1 MTTKALMATKLR
13 TVKLYGPMRSRF
25 GREFTLNVSSPAEAI
40 RALCVQI
47 PGFKKYLMEAK
58 NAGLTFA
65 LFIGKRNINQDGLHD
80 PVGDDEIRIAPIIEG
95 SKRGGVLQTI
105 IGVVLIVVGVIVTGM
120 TFGGA
125 APLGGALVNLGIGM
139 VIGGVVQM
147 LSPQPKGLGAKDEP
161 DNQPSYSMNGA
172 VNTAAQGN
180 PVSLCYGGPLFIG
193 CALISGGVYAED
205 LSTNAFI
212 DEPGDDV

>member
-1 MTTKALMATKLR
+1 MSAKLK
-13 TVKLYGPMRSRF
+13 TVKLYGPMRRRF
-25 GREFTLNVSSPAEAI
+25 GREFELCVSSPAEAI

-47 PGFKKYLMEAK
+47 PGFKQYLMQAK
-58 NAGLTFA
+58 DNGLTFA
-65 LFIGKRNINQDGLHD
+65 LFIGKRNITQDGLHD
-80 PVGDDEIRIAPIIEG
+80 PAGNDEIRIAPIIEG

-105 IGVVLIVVGVIVTGM
+105 IGVVLIVVGVVVTGM

-139 VIGGVVQM
+139 VVGGIVQM
-147 LSPQPKGLGAKDEP
+147 LSPQPKGLGAKESP

-172 VNTAAQGN
+172 VNTQAAGN
-180 PVSLCYGGPLFIG
+180 PVPLCYGGPVKIG
-193 CALISGGVYAED
+193 SALISGSIYAED
-205 LSTNAFI
+205 LANNAFI